1 MKFWGSRFPDAT
13 TSFIPNTRGYSFYL
27 IKNWEDKITSSDEQG
42 RPTEIV
48 YDGLLHKETVKITY
62 W

>member
-1 MKFWGSRFPDAT
+1 MGAEVNSRSNWG
-13 TSFIPNTRGYSFYL
+13 
-27 IKNWEDKITSSDEQG
+27 DKITSSDEQG